1 MHNSGIS
8 QCFLNAKEGALLFE
22 SWTILECGIDHM
34 FGYGVVTCR
43 LKQRIGVA
51 NRAREA
57 SMSDGPAEPKRAQ
70 TSLGKA
76 LRTVV
81 GSRHQFNS
89 HLERRHYNRR
99 HVRIQP
105 EPHLVGHVHRQAS
118 TTGEVASRPRL

>member
-1 MHNSGIS
+1 MFHIESDFSSRSLGSERWVGVLVAIVLVAAITRG
-8 QCFLNAKEGALLFE
+8 FILL
-22 SWTILECGIDHM
+22 SND
-34 FGYGVVTCR
+34 V
-43 LKQRIGVA
+43 LKMRMV
-51 NRAREA
+51 RKCP
-57 SMSDGPAEPKRAQ
+57 MSDGPAEPKRAQ

-89 HLERRHYNRR
+89 HFERRQYNRR